1 VFLSARMTDLL
12 LIPGA
17 GGDARYWD
25 RVVPLL
31 EAEGYRA
38 TAVELPSGDSPAGLN
53 ECAERVVQVARP
65 GETTVVI
72 AQSLGAFVAPLVAE
86 RIRLGLIILV
96 APMIPAPAETAG
108 EWWANTG
115 QEEAARAF
123 AVSEGRDP
131 DAAFDLREVF
141 LHDVPREVQQ
151 RVLAGGERAPT
162 AASFTTRWNAKQW
175 PDVPV
180 RVIACRF
187 DRFFPLPFVQRLA
200 RERLG
205 VEPAVIDSGH
215 LPALGHPVEL
225 AAQLHRDIVAG
236 LLTTSSPTPLQHGA

>member
-1 VFLSARMTDLL
+1 MFLWARMTDLL

-17 GGDARYWD
+17 GGDARYWH

-31 EAEGYRA
+31 EARGYRA
-38 TAVELPSGDSPAGLN
+38 TAVELPYGDSPAGLN
-53 ECAERVVQVARP
+53 ELAERVVQAARP
-65 GETTVVI
+65 GETTVVV

-86 RIRLGLIILV
+86 RIRLGLMVLV
-96 APMIPAPAETAG
+96 APMIPAPGETAG

-123 AVSEGRDP
+123 AVREGRDP
-131 DAAFDLREVF
+131 EAALDLNEVF
-141 LHDVPREVQQ
+141 LHDVPREVQEAL
-151 RVLAGGERAPT
+151 LAGGERAPT

-175 PDVPV
+175 PGVPV

-187 DRFFPLPFVQRLA
+187 DRFFPLDFVQRLA

-205 VEPAVIDSGH
+205 VEPSVIDSGH
-215 LPALGHPVEL
+215 LPALGHPEEL
-225 AAQLHRDIVAG
+225 AEQLHRDIVAG
-236 LLTTSSPTPLQHGA
+236 LLTAPVPPPPQRGL